1 MGMKTLFRWCVAC
14 VGCACALVFAWRAGA
29 QAGQGQQQPSQAMLE
44 ADGPPLVTAWTPPVY
59 PEELKGAKPPPSGSV
74 TVHFIVSETGGV
86 GNVRAAGSTD
96 KRFEA
101 AAVASV
107 EKWVCSPGVDSGKP
121 VAMSVSARLFFKW
134 PDANAKKPSL
144 SPPVESLPQMLPRTS
159 AEPVSKPDDVAFPAW
174 ILERITKGT
183 VLADLQIDTH
193 GKVSGVTIL
202 AATHPDFVLR
212 SEKKFREWTF
222 KPASQGELLV
232 FSTVRASLRFTQ
244 PFEKQPDATPGDVFK
259 LAPPD
264 GIAADD
270 YCDNMPE
277 RVTVPDP
284 VFPCD
289 LALAGKSGE
298 ATVRFTVGERGAIS
312 DVSVVSATEPA
323 FGQSLEAAVADSEIK
338 AAYKAGKAVPIAM
351 TWTHYFRQ
359 PSEQPLVNNEGDS
372 LESAEARM
380 IRFLRNGG
388 AVAGAK
394 GLDGG
399 LRPVWRAMPKFPV
412 ALKAK
417 GVSNGSA
424 KIEFIIN
431 SEGRACLPRVVEAT
445 EPEFGWAAMSAL
457 NQWVFDPPTRGGQP
471 ADVRVQVPFGF

>member
-1 MGMKTLFRWCVAC
+1 VCV
-14 VGCACALVFAWRAGA
+14 LVFASRVGA
-29 QAGQGQQQPSQAMLE
+29 QQQPSQAMLE
-44 ADGPPLVTAWTPPVY
+44 ADGPPFVTAWTPPVY
-59 PEELKGAKPPPSGSV
+59 PEELKKGKPAPSGNV
-74 TVHFIVSETGGV
+74 TVNFIVSETGAAS
-86 GNVRAAGSTD
+86 NVRAVKSTD

-107 EKWVCSPGVDSGKP
+107 EKWVFSPGVDTGKP
-121 VAMSVSARLFFKW
+121 VAMSVSVTLFFKW
-134 PDANAKKPSL
+134 PAPKTSPL
-144 SPPVESLPQMLPRTS
+144 SPPMESLPRVLPKTS
-159 AEPVSKPDDVAFPAW
+159 AEAVSQPVDVEFPAW
-174 ILERITKGT
+174 IMERITKG
-183 VLADLQIDTH
+183 VVYADLQIDTA

-202 AATHPDFVLR
+202 ATSHPDFVLR

-222 KPASQGELLV
+222 KPARQGELVLSGSARV
-232 FSTVRASLRFTQ
+232 SLEFMQ
-244 PFEKQPDATPGDVFK
+244 PFEKQPDATPSDVFK
-259 LAPPD
+259 LSPPD
-264 GIAADD
+264 GVAADD
-270 YCDNMPE
+270 YCDKMPE
-277 RVTVPDP
+277 RVVVPDP

-298 ATVRFTVGERGAIS
+298 ATVRFTVTELGNIS
-312 DVSVVSATEPA
+312 DVSVASASEPA
-323 FGQSLEAAVADSEIK
+323 FGQSLEAAMAGSEIK
-338 AAYKAGKAVPIAM
+338 VAYKAGKAVPIVM

-359 PSEQPLVNNEGDS
+359 PPEQPLTNNEGDS

-388 AVAGAK
+388 VVAGAK

-399 LRPVWRAMPKFPV
+399 LRPVWRAMPEYPA

-431 SEGRACLPRVVEAT
+431 SEGRACLPRVLEAT
-445 EPEFGWAAMSAL
+445 QPEFGWAAMSAL
-457 NQWVFDPPTRGGQP
+457 NQWVFDPPTRDGKP